1 MNTSRDKGMMRAV
14 RSVLILFCCVGCCL
28 AQTESLTIGPGDLLH
43 LKVLEAP
50 DLEQATRVSD
60 AGTLT
65 LILGGKVQVAGL
77 TPAEAAVAIE
87 RALVEG
93 HYVLTPHVSVTTE
106 QTATENVTIL
116 GQVRTPGSYP
126 IATPRPILDV
136 LALAGGLN
144 DLAQRKVTIQ
154 RHASK
159 ERVDYVLS
167 NSANAALDANVPVYP
182 GDTVLVPKADVVYV
196 LGDVNRPGGIAI
208 VTNDSKLSALQA
220 LTLAGGTPPNAVPAH
235 SRLIRKQADGTH
247 VEIPLQLS
255 AMQKGKEPD
264 IPLQGDDIIYVPFSY
279 ARNMAV
285 GAGSL
290 VGATS
295 SAAIYRF

>member
-1 MNTSRDKGMMRAV
+1 MMRAF
-14 RSVLILFCCVGCCL
+14 RSVLILFCCAGCCL
-28 AQTESLTIGPGDLLH
+28 AQTESLTIGPGDMLH

-50 DLEQATRVSD
+50 DLEQAARVND

-77 TPAEAAVAIE
+77 TPAEAALAIE

-106 QTATENVTIL
+106 QTATQNVTIL
-116 GQVRTPGSYP
+116 GQVRSPGSYP

-136 LALAGGLN
+136 IALAGGLN

-154 RHASK
+154 RHSTK

-208 VTNDSKLSALQA
+208 VTNDSRLSALQA
-220 LTLAGGTPPNAVPAH
+220 LTLAGGTPPNAVPSH
-235 SRLIRKQADGTH
+235 SRLIRKQADGSH
-247 VEIPLQLS
+247 VELPLQLS

>member
-1 MNTSRDKGMMRAV
+1 MMRAF
-14 RSVLILFCCVGCCL
+14 RSVLILFCCAGCCL

>member
-1 MNTSRDKGMMRAV
+1 MRAV
-14 RSVLILFCCVGCCL
+14 KSLVFLFCCATCCY

-43 LKVLEAP
+43 VKVLEAP
-50 DLEQATRVSD
+50 ELEQSARVTD

-65 LILGGKVQVAGL
+65 LILGGNVQVAGL
-77 TPAEAAVAIE
+77 TPPEAALALE
-87 RALVEG
+87 RVLVEG

-106 QTATENVTIL
+106 QTATHNVTIM
-116 GQVRTPGSYP
+116 GQVRSPGSYP
-126 IATPRPILDV
+126 IGTPRPILDV
-136 LALAGGLN
+136 LALAGGLTE
-144 DLAQRKVTIQ
+144 LANRKLTIQ
-154 RHASK
+154 RHATK
-159 ERVDYVLS
+159 ERITFVVS
-167 NSANAALDANVPVYP
+167 NSANAALDGSVDVFP
-182 GDTVLVPKADVVYV
+182 GDTVIVSKADVVYI
-196 LGDVNRPGGIAI
+196 LGDVNRPGGIAM
-208 VTNDSKLSALQA
+208 VSNDSTLSALQA
-220 LTLAGGTPPNAVPAH
+220 LTLAGGTPPNAVPSHA
-235 SRLIRKQADGTH
+235 RLIRKQADGSH

-264 IPLQGDDIIYVPFSY
+264 KQLQPDDIVYVPFSY